1 MQGFGVPDNDLG
13 LLEGLIMATVF
24 SHVCLCP
31 HRWEGPDTP
40 QEMGGGGSDFHSIYL
55 FSISSFCVFLT
66 AMDVLLGNPLPVVK
80 GPKQLSLKYSWKF
93 QREKVVNDAFYEI
106 YQYMRKHTLERIE
119 IFFSLYR

>member
-13 LLEGLIMATVF
+13 LLEGVIMATVF

-31 HRWEGPDTP
+31 HRWEDPDTP

-80 GPKQLSLKYSWKF
+80 GPKQLSLK
-93 QREKVVNDAFYEI
+93 
-106 YQYMRKHTLERIE
+106 
-119 IFFSLYR
+119 